1 MVRATRRI
9 QKIKFRLTHDQSFE
23 ASVGLSV
30 NSRVLHDA
38 LEPLY
43 YGICLSRLIH
53 YMISVRRRHL
63 TVRILG
69 GKSDFKAAYRRIHL
83 HGDTAE
89 KCAIMYKEFALPSLR
104 LTLGGSPCP
113 NEFCV
118 VSELCTDLAN
128 DILHCPHWDPNKDK
142 SPHVR
147 LLATPR
153 LLDQSIPFGQAK
165 DLDVMIPSDDYGR
178 VDDFIDDGI
187 VVIPDLGEN
196 RHRAVPA
203 LLLAI
208 HTICCPL
215 SNNEPIS
222 REDCLSL
229 SKLEEEGTL
238 AEKFIVLGWEINTR
252 LLTLALPSKKFK
264 VWHKDLSTV
273 LKSNKISYK
282 KLETVVGR
290 LNHSATA
297 CPIMRYYLNRI
308 RNTLIKWDKA
318 SAPKNCER
326 YLARTVL
333 DDLQLWTS
341 HFLPKIHQGISLN
354 IISFQRPSYMCWSD
368 ACPQGLGGYDHKG
381 NAWRFKI
388 PESSRQSVLHR
399 NNLLEFVASLISV
412 WMAITKNYTE
422 KETCF
427 LALGDNSSAVGWL
440 HKSNVDETKNLP
452 LHIAAHKYA
461 EILLEADCCLYSQH
475 ISGTNNNVADA
486 LSRRFDLTDKALSS
500 FICSSYTLQVPNK
513 LKIYSLPP
521 EISSWV
527 TSWLQ
532 KCREITESQK
542 IQ

>member
-1 MVRATRRI
+1 MATIQNIISTISPTPKAPSLKFELTSEVATHNMSLLQRHKNSIQTYIKQNSNTFTSFGSEFCHPDLLEPLLLHHPNWRRFRDLLSKGSNWALDPIVNEDRLAKNSEFRI
-9 QKIKFRLTHDQSFE
+9 QGNHKSAKTYDSELCKIISQEISQGWMLPLPISYLVSLSHEELAPVGIEDSQWSELPNGSRKIKFRLTHDQSFE

-43 YGICLSRLIH
+43 SGGCLPRLIH
-53 YMISVRRRHL
+53 YMISVRHRHP

-104 LTLGGSPCP
+104 LTFGGSPCP

-153 LLDQSIPFGQAK
+153 LLDESIPFGQAK
-165 DLDVMIPSDDYGR
+165 DLDVMIPPDDCGR

-187 VVIPDLGEN
+187 VIIPDLGEN
-196 RHRAVPA
+196 RHRAVSA

-208 HTICCPL
+208 HTICRPL

-229 SKLEEEGTL
+229 SKLEEESTL

-273 LKSNKISYK
+273 LKSKKISYK
-282 KLETVVGR
+282 KLETVVGW

-297 CPIMRYYLNRI
+297 CPIMRYYLNCI

-326 YLARTVL
+326 YLAKTIL

-341 HFLPKIHQGISLN
+341 HFLPKIHHGISLN
-354 IISFQRPSYMCWSD
+354 IISFRRPSYMC
-368 ACPQGLGGYDHKG
+368 
-381 NAWRFKI
+381 
-388 PESSRQSVLHR
+388 
-399 NNLLEFVASLISV
+399 
-412 WMAITKNYTE
+412 
-422 KETCF
+422 
-427 LALGDNSSAVGWL
+427 
-440 HKSNVDETKNLP
+440 
-452 LHIAAHKYA
+452 
-461 EILLEADCCLYSQH
+461 
-475 ISGTNNNVADA
+475 
-486 LSRRFDLTDKALSS
+486 
-500 FICSSYTLQVPNK
+500 
-513 LKIYSLPP
+513 
-521 EISSWV
+521 
-527 TSWLQ
+527 
-532 KCREITESQK
+532 
-542 IQ
+542 